1 MTNNF
6 VELAD
11 GQDPKNMNLSNLD
24 AEVNLRCGDG
34 ETSGG
39 DYNVFS
45 FRNAQK
51 AQQDDEGLSIPN
63 YTGES

>member
-11 GQDPKNMNLSNLD
+11 GRQAQNMDLSNLD
-24 AEVNLRCGDG
+24 GEMNLKDGDG

-39 DYNVFS
+39 DFNVFS
-45 FRNAQK
+45 FRNAQR
-51 AQQDDEGLSIPN
+51 A
-63 YTGES
+63 